1 MRKLAITSIAAFVFS
16 IGISLPIYSDD
27 DGHGGT
33 NRGVN
38 VETLVKS
45 TKEWNGE
52 TLPAYPRDQAEITVL
67 RITVPAGVI
76 LPLHT
81 HPVINAA
88 VVIQGNLELSLQDN
102 TKRLFKS
109 GDAFIE
115 VVNTVHTGKS
125 LGPEDL
131 IVIVVYAGSEKLPAT
146 VLVN

>member
-1 MRKLAITSIAAFVFS
+1 MRKLAITSLVAFIFS
-16 IGISLPIYSDD
+16 LGISLPLYSDD

-33 NRGVN
+33 KLGVK
-38 VETLVKS
+38 VETLAKS
-45 TKEWNGE
+45 IKGWNGE
-52 TLPAYPRDQAEITVL
+52 ILPAYPKNQPEVTIL

-88 VVIQGNLELSLQDN
+88 VVIQGKLELSLQDK

-109 GDAFIE
+109 GDALIE

-131 IVIVVYAGSEKLPAT
+131 IVIVVYAGSENLPTT
-146 VLVN
+146 VLLN

>member
-27 DGHGGT
+27 DGHGAI
-33 NRGVN
+33 NRGVK

-52 TLPAYPRDQAEITVL
+52 TLPAYPRHQAEITVL

-115 VVNTVHTGKS
+115 VVNTVHTGTS

-131 IVIVVYAGSEKLPAT
+131 IVIVVYAGSEKLPTT